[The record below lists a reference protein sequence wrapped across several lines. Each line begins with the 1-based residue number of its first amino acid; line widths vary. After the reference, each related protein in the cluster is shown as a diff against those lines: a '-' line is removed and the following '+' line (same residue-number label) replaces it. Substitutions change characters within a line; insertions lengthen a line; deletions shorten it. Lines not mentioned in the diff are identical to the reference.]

1 VLAAVF
7 QGPGAIRVEEVED
20 PRCGELEAVIR
31 VALCGVCGT
40 DRSIFR
46 GEYDVQA
53 PIVLG
58 HEYAGTVVEV
68 GASVVGVEVGDRV
81 AVDPNVVDDVCF
93 YCRRGLSHLC
103 QGLSPLGV
111 ARPGGFAELSA
122 VPARYLHRI
131 PATMPFS
138 EACLIE
144 PLACCIRGIDQAAI
158 SVDDL
163 VVVSGA
169 GPIGCLLVQL
179 ARMGGAATVVSVE
192 PSRARQNF
200 ALTAGADVVCTPSE
214 ALNVVREL
222 RGGVGADVVIEAS
235 GQLAAAAG
243 SFGLVRRGGTVLLF
257 GVYPTAG
264 RIPLSPFQINEDEL
278 RIVGSLNNPSTHSRA
293 LDLIAS
299 RRVNIANVLSD
310 RLSLADL
317 PAAMDRDNF
326 PTASKIAID
335 LGAEREA

>member
-1 VLAAVF
+1 
-7 QGPGAIRVEEVED
+7 
-20 PRCGELEAVIR
+20 
-31 VALCGVCGT
+31 
-40 DRSIFR
+40 
-46 GEYDVQA
+46 
-53 PIVLG
+53 
-58 HEYAGTVVEV
+58 
-68 GASVVGVEVGDRV
+68 
-81 AVDPNVVDDVCF
+81 
-93 YCRRGLSHLC
+93 
-103 QGLSPLGV
+103 
-111 ARPGGFAELSA
+111 
-122 VPARYLHRI
+122 
-131 PATMPFS
+131 MPFS

-192 PSRARQNF
+192 PSLARQNF
-200 ALTAGADVVCTPSE
+200 ALMAGADVVCTPSE
-214 ALNVVREL
+214 ALNVVHKL
-222 RGGVGADVVIEAS
+222 RGGVGADVVVEAS
-235 GQLAAAAG
+235 GQLEAAER

-257 GVYPTAG
+257 GVYPTTG
-264 RIPLSPFQINEDEL
+264 RIPVSAFHINEGEL
-278 RIVGSLNNPSTHSRA
+278 RVVGSLNNPSTHSRA